1 LSYLPIRVWT
11 DFQSAVRLLS
21 AEASPKEV
29 LDLILNWIKRNRKF
43 FLSGSFAVY
52 GFEEFLGLSGEE
64 MPVNFSNFSSSE
76 LENFKKFT
84 FKYQAKDVDYIAQF
98 LRDVIET
105 LITVEV
111 DKKCPNCNSEG
122 MHVFIGKYNN
132 LVAYQCNVCGHSQY
146 SDGSKVEVGGLEF
159 ITERKLRDLKLI

>member
-1 LSYLPIRVWT
+1 
-11 DFQSAVRLLS
+11 
-21 AEASPKEV
+21 
-29 LDLILNWIKRNRKF
+29 
-43 FLSGSFAVY
+43 
-52 GFEEFLGLSGEE
+52 

-98 LRDVIET
+98 LRDVIEA

-159 ITERKLRDLKLI
+159 ITEMMTNHVHLLLAPGDSLSGLAQLMKTLAARTTRYRNRLEGRSGTLWESRYNWRVAGTSN